1 MKKNLYTLYLVILIL
16 IPIVLLILPAD
27 FFDKGNSICLS
38 VSLFDVECYACGLTR
53 AIQHL
58 IHFDFSIG
66 YEDNKLSIIVLPLLI
81 VSYSGE
87 IKRILRILRFN

>member
-1 MKKNLYTLYLVILIL
+1 MKKNLYKLYLVILIL

-27 FFDKGNSICLS
+27 FFDKGESICLS
-38 VSLFDVECYACGLTR
+38 VFLFDIECYACGLTR

-66 YEDNKLSIIVLPLLI
+66 YEYNRLSILVFPFLI
-81 VSYSGE
+81 VSYYGE
-87 IKRILRILRFN
+87 IKRVISIL

>member
-1 MKKNLYTLYLVILIL
+1 MKKNLYKLYLVILIL

-27 FFDKGNSICLS
+27 FFDKGKSICLS
-38 VSLFDVECYACGLTR
+38 IFLFDIECYACGLTR

-66 YEDNKLSIIVLPLLI
+66 YEYNRLSILVFPFLI
-81 VSYSGE
+81 VSYYGE
-87 IKRILRILRFN
+87 IKRVLSIL